1 MKRLVITAM
10 AVFFLAAMT
19 SPSLAHKTKRK
30 HSHKKP
36 VATQPTENVEA
47 GRTTGNAVA
56 PQPPVESQP
65 QKIATPLGAPTE
77 VKPAPAPAPTTTGA
91 PTEAKPAVAPAPG
104 QPSRTDTMADKATD
118 MAKDKATEAVKEK
131 ATGAVMDAAKPSGVS
146 APTMPGSNPVSAVK
160 PSVPAAPGMPR

>member
-47 GRTTGNAVA
+47 GTTTGNAVA
-56 PQPPVESQP
+56 PQPLVESQP

-77 VKPAPAPAPTTTGA
+77 VKPAPAPTITGA
-91 PTEAKPAVAPAPG
+91 PIEAKPAVAPAPG
-104 QPSRTDTMADKATD
+104 QPSMTGTMTDKATD
-118 MAKDKATEAVKEK
+118 MAKDKATAAVKEK

-160 PSVPAAPGMPR
+160 PSVPAAPGMPQ

>member
-1 MKRLVITAM
+1 MKRLVITAA

-47 GRTTGNAVA
+47 GKTTGKAVA

-65 QKIATPLGAPTE
+65 QKIATPIGAPTE
-77 VKPAPAPAPTTTGA
+77 VKPAPAPTTIGA
-91 PTEAKPAVAPAPG
+91 PTETKPAVAPAPG
-104 QPSRTDTMADKATD
+104 QPSRTDTMTDKATD
-118 MAKDKATEAVKEK
+118 MAKDK

-146 APTMPGSNPVSAVK
+146 APSMPGSNSVSAVK
-160 PSVPAAPGMPR
+160 PSVPTAPGMPK

>member
-1 MKRLVITAM
+1 MKRLVIAAA

-47 GRTTGNAVA
+47 GKTTGEAVA
-56 PQPPVESQP
+56 PKPLVESQP
-65 QKIATPLGAPTE
+65 HKVTTPP
-77 VKPAPAPAPTTTGA
+77 PTTTGV
-91 PTEAKPAVAPAPG
+91 PTEAKPIVAPAPG
-104 QPSRTDTMADKATD
+104 QPSMTGTMTDKATD
-118 MAKDKATEAVKEK
+118 MAKDKATAAVKEK

-160 PSVPAAPGMPR
+160 PSVPAAPGMPQ

>member
-47 GRTTGNAVA
+47 GTTTGNAVA
-56 PQPPVESQP
+56 PQPLVESQP

-77 VKPAPAPAPTTTGA
+77 VKPAPAPTITGA
-91 PTEAKPAVAPAPG
+91 PIEAKPAVAPAPG
-104 QPSRTDTMADKATD
+104 QPSMTGTMTD
-118 MAKDKATEAVKEK
+118 K

-160 PSVPAAPGMPR
+160 PSVPAVPGTPR